1 MKRKALFIFRVP
13 LIAWMLGFG
22 LLTHSNAQELKIAPP
37 KGPFYVGDEMVIQV
51 VASQLESDAKV
62 ELENQDSDSDLRL
75 SFDGSS
81 GIQRRTEIIN
91 GRMVMNKVLRVF
103 QFSTIASKPGKY
115 RIGPFKTIHNGKGI
129 SSDIVEIE
137 ILPVEIYKDMKIDV
151 TVPAQTFYPGQK
163 IPVMIVWKYGGDNQ
177 LTSLLISSSLFEE
190 FKFVDIPFARE
201 THALAVGSP
210 NGPVKIPAVRSE
222 VEENGGRYLV
232 LSSKRLMI
240 AEKAGKF
247 DLPGP
252 VVEARMRV
260 QTRES
265 GGLFGI
271 RLSEG
276 KTIPI
281 KATGSPISFEVKPFP
296 PEKPTS
302 FNGAVGKD
310 FSIQTTVN
318 RSNLRVGDSVSLQ
331 VNITGDGNT
340 DSLGLPNLRQAF
352 PEDQF
357 DLPSGDA
364 AGIVNDNQKQF
375 NVSIRI
381 KDENIQEIPPLEFS
395 WFDVETEEY
404 VTVTSPSIPVDV
416 SEGKFISSNDV
427 VSNLG
432 TEVNSRDNG
441 RFDLNDQNLVDLSIE
456 TDIEKLSNETKHPLP
471 SYFPWLIYAAGL
483 LLIAAAVFDLNRQK
497 SPSELQQQQ
506 SKIRDICSTIL
517 AIDLSE
523 TTIANVSAS
532 LRELQIEL
540 GESTDVDMQ
549 IQIDKLVGECDA
561 ISFRPSGDTA
571 EERSRLLDSAKEIAR
586 SIT

>member
-1 MKRKALFIFRVP
+1 MKRIVP
-13 LIAWMLGFG
+13 FNFYVTVIAFVVGFG
-22 LLTHSNAQELKIAPP
+22 FSTQSNAQELKIAPP
-37 KGPFYVGDEMVIQV
+37 KGPFYVGDPVVIQI

-62 ELENQDSDSDLRL
+62 ELENQDSGSDLKL

-91 GRMVMNKVLRVF
+91 GRMVMNQVVRVF

-115 RIGPFKTIHNGKGI
+115 EIGPFNTIHNGKSI
-129 SSDIVEIE
+129 SSDTVEIE
-137 ILPVEIYKDMKIDV
+137 ILPVEISKDMTIDV
-151 TVPAQTFYPGQK
+151 IVSSRTFYPGQK
-163 IPVMIVWKYGGDNQ
+163 VPVKIVWKYSGDNA
-177 LTSLLISSSLFEE
+177 LTSLLVSSSLFED
-190 FKFVDIPFARE
+190 FNFVDVPFTRE
-201 THALAVGSP
+201 THALAVESP
-210 NGPVKIPAVRSE
+210 NGPVKIPAVKSE
-222 VEENGGRYLV
+222 TAVDGDRYLV
-232 LSSKRLMI
+232 LSSQRFMI

-247 DLPGP
+247 ELPGP

-271 RLSEG
+271 RFSDG

-281 KATGSPISFEVKPFP
+281 KAIGSPISFEVKPFP
-296 PEKPTS
+296 AEEPIS
-302 FNGAVGKD
+302 FHGAVGKD
-310 FSIQTTVN
+310 FSIQTAVN

-331 VNITGDGNT
+331 VNISGNGNT
-340 DSLGLPNLRQAF
+340 DSLGLPNLRPAF

-357 DLPSGDA
+357 DLPSGDV
-364 AGIVNDNQKQF
+364 AGIISNNQKQF
-375 NVSIRI
+375 NISIRI
-381 KDENIQEIPPLEFS
+381 KDEKVKEIPPLEFS
-395 WFDVETEEY
+395 WFDIEKENY
-404 VTVTSPSIPVDV
+404 VTVTSPPIPVDV
-416 SEGKFISSNDV
+416 SEGNFISSNDV

-432 TEVNSRDNG
+432 AEIDSRGNG

-456 TDIEKLSNETKHPLP
+456 TDASKLSNEAKPTLP
-471 SYFPWLIYAAGL
+471 SYSPWFIYAAGL
-483 LLIAAAVFDLNRQK
+483 LLIAAAIFDLNRQK
-497 SPSELQQQQ
+497 PLSELQQQQ
-506 SKIRDICSTIL
+506 TKIRAACTKIA
-517 AIDLSE
+517 AIDLDK
-523 TTIANVSAS
+523 TTIANISVA

-571 EERSRLLDSAKEIAR
+571 EERSQLLDSAKEIAR